1 MGAVLLCSPPSRWQD
16 AAMATLFWYDYE
28 TGGTDPARD
37 RVVQFAGQR
46 TDIELNPVGEP
57 VRLFCRPEP
66 GLLPHPA
73 ACLITGISPQQALRQ
88 GLPEREFAARV

>member
-1 MGAVLLCSPPSRWQD
+1 
-16 AAMATLFWYDYE
+16 MATLFWYDYE

-73 ACLITGISPQQALRQ
+73 ACLITGISPQQALRE
-88 GLPEREFAARV
+88 GLPERWLQQHPLRRRVHSLSALSEFL